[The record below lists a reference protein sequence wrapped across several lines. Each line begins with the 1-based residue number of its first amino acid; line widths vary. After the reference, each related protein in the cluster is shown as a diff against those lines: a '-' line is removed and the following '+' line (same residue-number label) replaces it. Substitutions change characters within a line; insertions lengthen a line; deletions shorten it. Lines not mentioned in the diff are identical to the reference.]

1 MILLTYRDVLDAI
14 VSFSNSTKIVTTAA
28 TTTKKNFFL
37 RYIASSES
45 DFYTCTNKN
54 TYFDFVIL
62 FPFFIYTVAPLFL
75 KRNYPTQNL

>member
-14 VSFSNSTKIVTTAA
+14 VSFSNSTKIVTTA
-28 TTTKKNFFL
+28 TTTKKNFL

-62 FPFFIYTVAPLFL
+62 FLFFIYTVAPLFL

>member
-28 TTTKKNFFL
+28 TTKKIFL